1 MIEVKNLTKRY
12 GNFTAVRDVNF
23 EVEKGEILGF
33 LGPNAAG
40 KTTTMRILTCFMPA
54 SEGTARVAGYD
65 TFKESLEVRR
75 NVGYLP
81 ENAPLYLD
89 MRVIPYLEFVAKIK
103 DIPSRYQASAVK
115 RVIGLAALED
125 VQNKIIGHCSK

>member
-12 GNFTAVRDVNF
+12 GKFTAVRDVNF

-65 TFKESLEVRR
+65 RLKNLWKYVAMWATSRKMRR
-75 NVGYLP
+75 YIL
-81 ENAPLYLD
+81 
-89 MRVIPYLEFVAKIK
+89 IC
-103 DIPSRYQASAVK
+103 
-115 RVIGLAALED
+115 GLNRIWNLWP
-125 VQNKIIGHCSK
+125 K